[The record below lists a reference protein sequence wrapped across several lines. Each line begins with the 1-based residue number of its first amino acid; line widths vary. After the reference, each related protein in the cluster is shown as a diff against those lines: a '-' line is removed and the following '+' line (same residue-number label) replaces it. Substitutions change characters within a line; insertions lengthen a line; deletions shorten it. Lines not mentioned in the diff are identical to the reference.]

1 MSQDFHAIFGL
12 GDNDK
17 ALSTFDPAGVA
28 LAAIQE
34 LYKRSLELEEK
45 TRQFEKQ
52 QREIA
57 ALKAAVASLETRA
70 KVAMRE

>member
-17 ALSTFDPAGVA
+17 AISTIDPAGVV

-52 QREIA
+52 HR
-57 ALKAAVASLETRA
+57 
-70 KVAMRE
+70 

>member
-1 MSQDFHAIFGL
+1 VSQDFHAIFGL

-57 ALKAAVASLETRA
+57 ALKAAVTSLKTRA
-70 KVAMRE
+70 KVAVRE

>member
-12 GDNDK
+12 GDNEK
-17 ALSTFDPAGVA
+17 AISTIDPAGLA

-45 TRQFEKQ
+45 TRRFEKQ

-57 ALKAAVASLETRA
+57 ALKAAVTSLETRA
-70 KVAMRE
+70 KVAVRE